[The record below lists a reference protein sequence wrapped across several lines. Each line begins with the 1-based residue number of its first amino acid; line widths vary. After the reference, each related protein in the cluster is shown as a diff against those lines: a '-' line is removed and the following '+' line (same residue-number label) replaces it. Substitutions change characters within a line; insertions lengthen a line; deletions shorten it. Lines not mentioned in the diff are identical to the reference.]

1 METIA
6 EQDIQEIP
14 ISSPYF
20 RAKVERFLE
29 ENGLRLEVLDYYYA
43 VQSSDGSILA
53 GAGLAGDVIKC
64 VAVSSA
70 MRSEGLLGPLVSHVV
85 SEAAS
90 RGVMNLKVFTKPSY
104 QVVFESL
111 GFKLLASAPQAVL
124 MENGR
129 GLEEY
134 CQYLSQHK
142 APGVVIMN
150 ANPFTWGHKYLVN
163 QALQQFATPWPYS
176 KSGSEPGNL
185 AIIPVREDVSLF
197 SYEER
202 REMILKGTDGDAD
215 VLEGSA
221 YQISAATFP
230 TYFLKDLNDAS
241 ETQMRLDID
250 LFGRHIAPALGASI
264 RFVGGEPDDPLT
276 ALYNKLLEELL
287 PRYGVML
294 VQLPRKKVRG
304 VPISATRVREAL
316 AAGRLSEAASVVPE
330 TTRPYLLAAL
340 SERALRLELDTPL
353 KPGLVGPDGNGA
365 HSDMNYDL
373 MLRSI
378 KALRPY
384 WSKMAMAVGAS
395 KLRALGIEAEKA
407 MLAATGGV
415 NTHRGAIFALG
426 LALNAAWSALS
437 AAHEARLRGER
448 EMQSADIQSLIR
460 NDIPQIA
467 YILFDKSL
475 TNSELHSTPKSHGQ
489 EASEQYGVKGAKEMA
504 LEGYKEL
511 FEDWLPY
518 YRSLE
523 GDELRLQKTLL
534 RIMSTL
540 DDTCVI
546 HRVGY
551 DRAQGVKTKAA
562 ALLGEIPDRARSE
575 GQEMAR
581 NEGLEEVLKPLCA
594 QYALEGIS
602 PGGAADMLALT
613 VFIESVLN

>member
-70 MRSEGLLGPLVSHVV
+70 LRSEGLLGPLVSHVV
-85 SEAAS
+85 SEAAA

-134 CQYLSQHK
+134 CNYLRQHK
-142 APGVVIMN
+142 APGVIIMN

-340 SERALRLELDTPL
+340 AERALRLELDTPL

-384 WSKMAMAVGAS
+384 WSKMAMAAGAS
-395 KLRALGIEAEKA
+395 ELRALGIEAEKA

-448 EMQSADIQSLIR
+448 EMQSADIQSLIQ

-489 EASEQYGVKGAKEMA
+489 EASSKYGVKGAKEMA
-504 LEGYKEL
+504 LEGYKYL
-511 FEDWLPY
+511 FEDWLPF

-523 GDELRLQKTLL
+523 REEFRIQKTLL
-534 RIMSTL
+534 KIMTTL
-540 DDTCVI
+540 EDTCVI
-546 HRVGY
+546 HRVDY
-551 DRAQGVKTKAA
+551 DRAQGVKAKAKT
-562 ALLGEIPDRARSE
+562 LLARGME
-575 GQEMAR
+575 DEAQFHKD
-581 NEGLEEVLKPLCA
+581 LTLLCK
-594 QYALEGIS
+594 QYALEGVS

-613 VFIESVLN
+613 IFIDSITN

>member
-70 MRSEGLLGPLVSHVV
+70 LRSEGLLGPLVSHVV
-85 SEAAS
+85 SEAAA

-134 CQYLSQHK
+134 CNYLRQHK
-142 APGVVIMN
+142 APGVIIMN

-340 SERALRLELDTPL
+340 AERALRLELDTPL

-384 WSKMAMAVGAS
+384 WSKMAMAAGAS
-395 KLRALGIEAEKA
+395 ELRALGIEAEKA

-448 EMQSADIQSLIR
+448 EMQSADIQSLIQ

-489 EASEQYGVKGAKEMA
+489 EASSKYGVKGAKEMA
-504 LEGYKEL
+504 LEGYKYL
-511 FEDWLPY
+511 FEDWLPFY
-518 YRSLE
+518 LSLE
-523 GDELRLQKTLL
+523 GEEFRIQKTLL
-534 RIMSTL
+534 KIMTTL
-540 DDTCVI
+540 EDTCVI
-546 HRVGY
+546 HRVDY
-551 DRAQGVKTKAA
+551 DRAQGVKAKAKT
-562 ALLGEIPDRARSE
+562 LLARGME
-575 GQEMAR
+575 DEAQFHKD
-581 NEGLEEVLKPLCA
+581 LTLLCK
-594 QYALEGIS
+594 QYALEGVS

-613 VFIESVLN
+613 IFIDSITN

>member
-1 METIA
+1 METIT

-14 ISSPYF
+14 LSSPYF

-29 ENGLRLEVLDYYYA
+29 ENGLRSEVLDYYYA
-43 VQSSDGSILA
+43 TQSADGSILA

-70 MRSEGLLGPLVSHVV
+70 LRSEGLLVPLLSHLI
-85 SEAAS
+85 SEAAA
-90 RGVMNLKVFTKPSY
+90 RGILNLKVFTKPSY
-104 QVVFESL
+104 QAVFESL
-111 GFKLLASAPQAVL
+111 GFKLLASTPLAVF

-134 CQYLSQHK
+134 CNYLRHHQ
-142 APGVVIMN
+142 APGVIIMN
-150 ANPFTWGHKYLVN
+150 ANPFTWGHRYLIN
-163 QALQQFATPWPYS
+163 QSLARFATPWPYN
-176 KSGSEPGNL
+176 KSGSEHL
-185 AIIPVREDVSLF
+185 AIIPVREDLSEF
-197 SYEER
+197 PYEER
-202 REMILKGTDGDAD
+202 RAMILKGADGDAD

-230 TYFLKDLNDAS
+230 TYFLKDLSDAA

-264 RFVGGEPDDPLT
+264 RFVGAEPSDPLT
-276 ALYNKLLEELL
+276 ARYNQLMKELL
-287 PRYGVML
+287 PRYNIMVE
-294 VQLPRKKVRG
+294 VIPRMMDHG
-304 VPISATRVREAL
+304 VPISAARVREAL
-316 AAGRLSEAASVVPE
+316 AAGRYFEAAPLVVE
-330 TTRPYLLAAL
+330 SSRPYLLAAL
-340 SERALRLELDTPL
+340 AERALRLELDTPM

-384 WSKMAMAVGAS
+384 WSKMAVAES
-395 KLRALGIEAEKA
+395 SDELRRLGIEAEEA

-426 LALNAAWSALS
+426 LALNAAWSALN
-437 AAHEARLRGER
+437 ATNEAKLRGGSR
-448 EMQSADIQSLIR
+448 EMEVPDIQELIQST
-460 NDIPQIA
+460 ILKIA
-467 YILFDKSL
+467 GRLFSKSL
-475 TNSELHSTPKSHGQ
+475 KDSELHFTPKSNGE
-489 EASEQYGVKGAKEMA
+489 EAREKYGVIGAKEMA
-504 LEGYKEL
+504 LEGYKDL
-511 FEDWLPY
+511 FDDWLPY
-518 YRSLE
+518 YRNLE
-523 GDELRLQKTLL
+523 GDELRIQKTLL

-562 ALLGEIPDRARSE
+562 TVLEEIPGQARDE
-575 GQEMAR
+575 ALNQ
-581 NEGLEEVLKPLCA
+581 LCA
-594 QYALEGIS
+594 QYAAEGIS

-613 VFIESVLN
+613 IFIDSISTNK